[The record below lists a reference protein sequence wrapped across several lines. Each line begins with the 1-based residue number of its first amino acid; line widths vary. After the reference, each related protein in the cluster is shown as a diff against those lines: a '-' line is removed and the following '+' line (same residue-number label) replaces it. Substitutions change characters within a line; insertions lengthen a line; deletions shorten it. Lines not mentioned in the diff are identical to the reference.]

1 MSLGL
6 RKDAV
11 WLHEYRLSSM
21 KIAAIIS
28 KSSSKKFRFKEG
40 NKFGH
45 KFKKGFK
52 YDKEFGRNIE
62 EVKLL
67 CLDIEREYGVYDK
80 IKSII
85 NYGRYYN

>member
-28 KSSSKKFRFKEG
+28 KSSSKEFRFKEG

-52 YDKEFGRNIE
+52 HDKEFWEKYRRG
-62 EVKLL
+62 EVSLP
-67 CLDIEREYGVYDK
+67 
-80 IKSII
+80 
-85 NYGRYYN
+85 